1 MTRTHAEALDLI
13 RQTEAVTAI
22 SHAQIIAIY
31 LRATGALADGAQ
43 RLSDP
48 VPDNWSLPPATTRGR
63 YEPGTIAT
71 RLVALRKARKKTQ
84 NDVAKVVNRVRSAIA
99 QWETGVTRP
108 KHEELTKLAKLFN
121 VSIDYLIDGRLD

>member
-1 MTRTHAEALDLI
+1 
-13 RQTEAVTAI
+13 
-22 SHAQIIAIY
+22 
-31 LRATGALADGAQ
+31 
-43 RLSDP
+43 
-48 VPDNWSLPPATTRGR
+48 
-63 YEPGTIAT
+63 
-71 RLVALRKARKKTQ
+71 LVALRKARKKTQ